1 MSQRC
6 ARSMSHFSHRKRSAR
21 FVWRTVFRFRRTD
34 KASARHWHTTHM
46 AITKE
51 KKEDIVA
58 KVRDALKGAVSVVFV
73 NFKGLS
79 VADTSA
85 MRKSLKSEGIGY
97 YVAKKTLV
105 KRALEEAGYEGSM
118 PEMEGELALAWSR
131 DDATAAARGIYE
143 AGKTHKDM
151 LFIRGG
157 VFENRYLDAAGM
169 TAIAT
174 IPPTPVLRG
183 MFVNVINSP
192 IQGLVIALDQI
203 RETKAA

>member
-1 MSQRC
+1 
-6 ARSMSHFSHRKRSAR
+6 
-21 FVWRTVFRFRRTD
+21 
-34 KASARHWHTTHM
+34 M
-46 AITKE
+46 AITKA
-51 KKEDIVA
+51 KKADILA
-58 KVRDALKGAVSVVFV
+58 KVQESLKDAVSVVFV

-85 MRKSLKSEGIGY
+85 MRKSLKQEGIGY

-105 KRALEEAGYEGSM
+105 KRALESAGYEGTM
-118 PEMEGELALAWSR
+118 PEMEGELALAWSN

-143 AGKTHKDM
+143 SGKKHKDM

-157 VFENRYLDAAGM
+157 VFENRFLDAAGM

-174 IPPTPVLRG
+174 IPPVPVLRG
-183 MFVNVINSP
+183 MFLNVINSP

-203 RETKAA
+203 REAKAA

>member
-1 MSQRC
+1 
-6 ARSMSHFSHRKRSAR
+6 
-21 FVWRTVFRFRRTD
+21 
-34 KASARHWHTTHM
+34 M
-46 AITKE
+46 AITKA
-51 KKEDIVA
+51 KKTDILA
-58 KVRDALKGAVSVVFV
+58 KVEEALKDAVSVVFV

-85 MRKSLKSEGIGY
+85 MRKSLKKDGVGY

-105 KRALEEAGYEGSM
+105 KRALTSAGYEGTM
-118 PEMEGELALAWSR
+118 PEMEGELALAWSNT
-131 DDATAAARGIYE
+131 DATAAARGIWE

-174 IPPTPVLRG
+174 IPPVPVLRG

-203 RETKAA
+203 RAKAA